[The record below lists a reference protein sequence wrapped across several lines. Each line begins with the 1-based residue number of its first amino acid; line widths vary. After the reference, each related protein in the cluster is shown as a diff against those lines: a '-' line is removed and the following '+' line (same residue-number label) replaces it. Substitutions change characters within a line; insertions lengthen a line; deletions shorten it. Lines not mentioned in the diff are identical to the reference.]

1 MVTIS
6 HEVEFEFDAGE
17 YWEEILDDMSV
28 DEIEEYLEKRRK
40 TSYAKRHIDEAN
52 FEWHDYYHEDN
63 CINIQYYPKYDSF
76 SAFYDEDSELCEI
89 KYVHELQHILW
100 ALGEDA
106 NLTI

>member
-40 TSYAKRHIDEAN
+40 TSYDKLSYEEAKIA
-52 FEWHDYYHEDN
+52 
-63 CINIQYYPKYDSF
+63 
-76 SAFYDEDSELCEI
+76 
-89 KYVHELQHILW
+89 LQERGQDKAASQPAVL
-100 ALGEDA
+100 
-106 NLTI
+106 

>member
-40 TSYAKRHIDEAN
+40 TSYDKLSYEEVKIALQGVAKIKLHPNLLCCRDEVKKAVN
-52 FEWHDYYHEDN
+52 EVM
-63 CINIQYYPKYDSF
+63 
-76 SAFYDEDSELCEI
+76 SEI
-89 KYVHELQHILW
+89 WI
-100 ALGEDA
+100 
-106 NLTI
+106 